1 MSAGQEKGG
10 RKTRFRRAAVVAAIV
25 VTVNAAALVG
35 IGFHEASVIDR
46 TLASEVA
53 DVESRFN
60 DVMEN
65 YEHSFLLFSQ
75 LLAREIEHDPDPDA
89 VETFLKEANDSLAAV
104 EGDTFDGLYLYYRE
118 RYLYSWD
125 TPYSVYEESGYVATE
140 RPWYQAAAAARGEVA
155 FTPPYMSYANNYVLS
170 TISQMQPDGE
180 TVFAYDIKM
189 GAIQDIASLTSSQLP
204 RQVMIYDANGT
215 VIGSTEES
223 YLGGNLWGTAEDAE
237 AAADAAAQRVA
248 AGGFATDEDRE
259 KAEQEAASAQSFA
272 SFLGSFAESQT
283 VLASHVGMASLLS
296 VDGSLEY
303 GFAQERDGYGF
314 LVLVPAS
321 TMWGATAASWLVPL
335 LLLEFLLVYVIM
347 RVSKNRKSHQLQ
359 EAYVQLGQMQRRLE
373 IALAAAQKDAAV
385 DELTGMMN
393 ARSFKKEVASLLKDM
408 GEGDRGIFIML
419 DGDRFKEVNDT
430 YGHEVGDEA
439 IKLAAQMIVGR
450 IRTVDVASRLHGD
463 EFAVFLSGT
472 DDYNVAESLLEDVN
486 ETLRREALKRG
497 VPAITLSA
505 GAAAA
510 ARGDTYAELS
520 RKADEALYRAKE
532 THDGSFSRDA
542 DD

>member
-1 MSAGQEKGG
+1 M
-10 RKTRFRRAAVVAAIV
+10 
-25 VTVNAAALVG
+25 
-35 IGFHEASVIDR
+35 
-46 TLASEVA
+46 
-53 DVESRFN
+53 
-60 DVMEN
+60 
-65 YEHSFLLFSQ
+65 
-75 LLAREIEHDPDPDA
+75 
-89 VETFLKEANDSLAAV
+89 
-104 EGDTFDGLYLYYRE
+104 
-118 RYLYSWD
+118 
-125 TPYSVYEESGYVATE
+125 
-140 RPWYQAAAAARGEVA
+140 
-155 FTPPYMSYANNYVLS
+155 
-170 TISQMQPDGE
+170 
-180 TVFAYDIKM
+180 
-189 GAIQDIASLTSSQLP
+189 
-204 RQVMIYDANGT
+204 
-215 VIGSTEES
+215 
-223 YLGGNLWGTAEDAE
+223 
-237 AAADAAAQRVA
+237 A

-510 ARGDTYAELS
+510 ARGDTYAEAVAQGRRS
-520 RKADEALYRAKE
+520 ALPRQ
-532 THDGSFSRDA
+532 GDA
-542 DD
+542 

>member
-1 MSAGQEKGG
+1 MSAGQEKGK

-89 VETFLKEANDSLAAV
+89 VETFLKEANDSLATV

-140 RPWYQAAAAARGEVA
+140 RPWYQAAAAAQGEVA

-248 AGGFATDEDRE
+248 AGE
-259 KAEQEAASAQSFA
+259 
-272 SFLGSFAESQT
+272 
-283 VLASHVGMASLLS
+283 H
-296 VDGSLEY
+296 
-303 GFAQERDGYGF
+303 
-314 LVLVPAS
+314 
-321 TMWGATAASWLVPL
+321 
-335 LLLEFLLVYVIM
+335 
-347 RVSKNRKSHQLQ
+347 
-359 EAYVQLGQMQRRLE
+359 
-373 IALAAAQKDAAV
+373 
-385 DELTGMMN
+385 
-393 ARSFKKEVASLLKDM
+393 
-408 GEGDRGIFIML
+408 
-419 DGDRFKEVNDT
+419 
-430 YGHEVGDEA
+430 A
-439 IKLAAQMIVGR
+439 I
-450 IRTVDVASRLHGD
+450 
-463 EFAVFLSGT
+463 
-472 DDYNVAESLLEDVN
+472 
-486 ETLRREALKRG
+486 
-497 VPAITLSA
+497 
-505 GAAAA
+505 
-510 ARGDTYAELS
+510 
-520 RKADEALYRAKE
+520 
-532 THDGSFSRDA
+532 
-542 DD
+542 